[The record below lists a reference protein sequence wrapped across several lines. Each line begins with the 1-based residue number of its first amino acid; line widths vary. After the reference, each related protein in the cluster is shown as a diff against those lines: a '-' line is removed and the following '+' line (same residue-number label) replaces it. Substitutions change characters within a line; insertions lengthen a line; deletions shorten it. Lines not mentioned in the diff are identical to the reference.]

1 MPRDLGAKNILK
13 IKDSISGD
21 TLQVSYRTPATAEIQ
36 SYMSSLVKRKG
47 NKIKLQAAETRV
59 RWGKEIIEGF
69 KEGDFLCKGQAFSAD
84 PQSDKYRADWKEL
97 IEKDAPDVLMALA
110 ASVFEG
116 TRAVGMDD
124 QLEIDGEDGDVL
136 PFGKSSGE

>member
-1 MPRDLGAKNILK
+1 MPRDLGSKNILK

-21 TLQVSYRTPATAEIQ
+21 TLEVSYRTPATAEIQ

-47 NKIKLQAAETRV
+47 NKIKLKAAETRV
-59 RWGKEIIEGF
+59 KWGREIIEGF
-69 KEGDFLCKGQAFSAD
+69 KEGDFLYKGQAFSSD
-84 PQSDKYRADWKEL
+84 PGSDKYREDWKDL
-97 IEKDAPDVLMALA
+97 IEKDAADILIALA

-124 QLEIDGEDGDVL
+124 QPEIDYEEDIV
-136 PFGKSSGE
+136 PFGKSSEE